1 MDLMTQ
7 AAVLPSLSAMAGVS
21 TLADAGAMTLV
32 SPWKPVLLLLPF
44 IPWAWFIS
52 KVMDKH
58 AARFFLPRE
67 NWNLVHLCVGLV
79 AFLVAVLIPVEG
91 EGGIWAGFGAMIFL
105 LGADIAIFVML
116 HNKDE
121 RVPAEHRITMDMSK
135 FTEARE
141 AKAAAKLQGKVS
153 LVLKGP
159 DKSTLAPPTAETP
172 EYEIRVAAEQVYLK
186 AMQSRASQIDFAP
199 VPNAKDGSYG
209 VTALVDGV
217 RQSLEQI
224 PAANAQKMMDLWKT
238 AAKLDINER
247 RKKQV
252 ADVTVEQELDKKKLR
267 LTSIGA
273 QGGMRLTI
281 LVDPEGSVRRKVKE
295 LGLLEPQMEELKKI
309 VEDGSGVVV
318 LTAPAD
324 AGRTT
329 TFYSVVKMH
338 DAYTTNVQ
346 TIEVD
351 QQDSLEGAKQNIW
364 DPQAEGPEF
373 STLVRSILRRDPQV
387 LGVAE
392 LPDVNT
398 AKEIAKAD
406 HERTRIYV
414 SLRADNTM
422 QGLAQWI
429 KAVGDY
435 ESAGKPLH
443 GAVGQKLVRKL
454 CNNCKVGYSPTPEMV
469 KKLGLPADR
478 VKQLFKKGGQVLIK
492 NKPELCPVCG
502 GGGYIGQEGIYEVY
516 FFTNEDR
523 ALLRAGDLKG
533 LQTELR
539 KRNLP
544 TMQVAALRKAVDGI
558 TSVEEI
564 MRVTAEGQAG
574 ASGGGGAGKPAD
586 PKPSN
591 PQPAA
596 TAPKAG

>member
-1 MDLMTQ
+1 MTH
-7 AAVLPSLSAMAGVS
+7 AAVMPSLSATAGLS
-21 TLADAGAMTLV
+21 TLADAGALTLV
-32 SPWKPVLLLLPF
+32 SPWKPVILLIPF
-44 IPWAWFIS
+44 IPWAWFIA

-67 NWNLVHLCVGLV
+67 SWNLVHLCVGLV
-79 AFLVAVLIPVEG
+79 AFLVAFLMPVEG

-105 LGADIAIFVML
+105 LGADIGIFVML

-121 RVPAEHRITMDMSK
+121 RVPEEHRITMDLSK
-135 FTEARE
+135 FSEARE
-141 AKAAAKLQGKVS
+141 AKKAAKLQGKVS
-153 LVLKGP
+153 LVLKAS
-159 DKSTLAPPTAETP
+159 DKSTLAPPAMETP
-172 EYEIRVAAEQVYLK
+172 EYELRVATEQLYIK
-186 AMQSRASQIDFAP
+186 AMQARASQIDFAP

-209 VTALVDGV
+209 VSILVDGV
-217 RQSLEQI
+217 RQSLEQMT
-224 PAANAQKMMDLWKT
+224 AANAQKMMDLWKT
-238 AAKLDINER
+238 AAKLDTTER

-252 ADVTVEQELDKKKLR
+252 ADVSVEQDMDKKKLR
-267 LTSIGA
+267 LLSIGA
-273 QGGMRLTI
+273 QGGMRMTI
-281 LVDPEGSVRRKVKE
+281 LVDPEGSVRRKTKE
-295 LGLLEPQMEELKKI
+295 LGMLEPQVEELNKI
-309 VEDGSGVVV
+309 VADATGVVV
-318 LTAPAD
+318 LAAPAD

-329 TFYSVVKMH
+329 TFYSVIKLH

-346 TIEVD
+346 TIEID
-351 QQDSLEGAKQNIW
+351 QQDSLEGARQNIW

-414 SLRADNTM
+414 SLRADNAM
-422 QGLAQWI
+422 QGLSQWI

-443 GAVGQKLVRKL
+443 GAIGQKLVRKL
-454 CNNCKVGYSPTPEMV
+454 CNNCKVGYTPTPEMV
-469 KKLGLPADR
+469 KKLGLPPDR

-516 FFTNEDR
+516 LFTNEDR

-564 MRVTAEGQAG
+564 MRVTAEGQAP
-574 ASGGGGAGKPAD
+574 APAKPAD
-586 PKPSN
+586 PKPAAQ
-591 PQPAA
+591 PPAA
-596 TAPKAG
+596 AGSKAG

>member
-1 MDLMTQ
+1 MTQ
-7 AAVLPSLSAMAGVS
+7 AAVMPSLSAMAGVS
-21 TLADAGAMTLV
+21 TLGDAGAMTLV
-32 SPWKPVLLLLPF
+32 SPWKPVLLLIPF

-67 NWNLVHLCVGLV
+67 NWNLIHLCVGLV
-79 AFLVAVLIPVEG
+79 AFLVGFLMPVEG
-91 EGGIWAGFGAMIFL
+91 EGGIWAGFGAMILL
-105 LGADIAIFVML
+105 LGADIGIFVML

-121 RVPAEHRITMDMSK
+121 RVPAEHRITMDLSK
-135 FTEARE
+135 FSEARE
-141 AKAAAKLQGKVS
+141 AKKAAKLQGKVS
-153 LVLKGP
+153 LVLKAP
-159 DKSTLAPPTAETP
+159 DKSVLAPPAVETP
-172 EYEIRVAAEQVYLK
+172 EYELRVAAEQLYIK

-199 VPNAKDGSYG
+199 LANAKDGSYG
-209 VTALVDGV
+209 VTVLVDGV
-217 RQSLEQI
+217 RQNLEQM
-224 PAANAQKMMDLWKT
+224 AGASAQKMMDFWKA
-238 AAKLDINER
+238 AAKLDVNER

-252 ADVTVEQELDKKKLR
+252 ADVTVEQEMDKKKLR

-273 QGGMRLTI
+273 QGGMRMTI
-281 LVDPEGSVRRKVKE
+281 LVDPEGSVRRKTKE
-295 LGLLEPQMEELKKI
+295 LGMLEPQVEELNKI
-309 VEDGSGVVV
+309 VADGAGVVI
-318 LTAPAD
+318 LAAPAD

-346 TIEVD
+346 TVEID
-351 QQDSLEGAKQNIW
+351 LQDSLEGARQNIW

-373 STLVRSILRRDPQV
+373 ATLVRSILRRDPQV
-387 LGVAE
+387 LAVAE
-392 LPDVNT
+392 LPDANT

-414 SLRADNTM
+414 SVRADGAM

-443 GAVGQKLVRKL
+443 GAIGQKLVRKL
-454 CNNCKVGYSPTPEMV
+454 CNNCKVGYTPTPEMV
-469 KKLGLPADR
+469 KKLGLPPDR

-502 GGGYIGQEGIYEVY
+502 GGGYLGQEGIFEVY

-564 MRVTAEGQAG
+564 MRVTAEGSAP
-574 ASGGGGAGKPAD
+574 APTKPAE
-586 PKPSN
+586 PKP
-591 PQPAA
+591 AA
-596 TAPKAG
+596 AAPKAG